1 VTRRRTFRAGI
12 VLLVGGVLISSVSGC
27 GSDDDDGAGT
37 VEIEEWVHQFDTV
50 CTALAA
56 RLDLLAPAMTEA
68 EFAAFTVGSVTTL
81 SALPPPDEHAD
92 VAAGLLDDIEASQ
105 QPDLDQTAIDELDSR
120 ILDAMTT
127 LGVSDTCVGGV
138 PG

>member
-1 VTRRRTFRAGI
+1 VT
-12 VLLVGGVLISSVSGC
+12 GC
-27 GSDDDDGAGT
+27 GVDDDGAGT
-37 VEIEEWVHQFDTV
+37 VRVEEWVHQFDTV

-56 RLDLLAPAMTEA
+56 RLDELGPDMSD
-68 EFAAFTVGSVTTL
+68 AAFVAFTIGSVTTL
-81 SALPPPDEHAD
+81 GALPPPDEHAD

-105 QPDLDQTAIDELDSR
+105 QPDLDQIAVDELDSR

-127 LGVSDTCVGGV
+127 LGVSDACIGGT

>member
-1 VTRRRTFRAGI
+1 VTWRRSVRAGI
-12 VLLVGGVLISSVSGC
+12 VVLVGGAVIASVSGC
-27 GSDDDDGAGT
+27 GSDDDPAAT

-56 RLDLLAPAMTEA
+56 RLDELGPAMTEA
-68 EFAAFTVGSVTTL
+68 EFVAFTVGSVTTL
-81 SALPPPDEHAD
+81 SALPPPDEQAD

-105 QPDLDQTAIDELDSR
+105 QPNLGQTTIDELDSR

-127 LGVSDTCVGGV
+127 LGVSDACISGV

>member
-1 VTRRRTFRAGI
+1 VTWRRTVRVGI
-12 VLLVGGVLISSVSGC
+12 VLLVGGAVIASVSGC
-27 GSDDDDGAGT
+27 GNDDDGAGT
-37 VEIEEWVHQFDTV
+37 VSVEDWVHQFDTV

-56 RLDLLAPAMTEA
+56 RLDELGPAMTEA

-81 SALPPPDEHAD
+81 SALPPPAEHAD

-105 QPDLDQTAIDELDSR
+105 QPDLEQTAIDELDIR

-127 LGVSDTCVGGV
+127 LGVSDTCIGGA
-138 PG
+138 PS